1 MAQAITSSIANSGC
15 AKKRIACFDRNKE
28 KKDLI
33 LINGFELKELE
44 ALVKESDFIF
54 ICVKPKDFD
63 SLLNNIAKFINKQ
76 ILVSI
81 VAGKDSE
88 KMISII
94 GNKKVVRVMPN
105 IAAIVSESV
114 NAFSA
119 KNLSENEEKE
129 IKLLLSSFGEAIE
142 IEENFFNSVT
152 AISGCGPAFM
162 AYFIETFSAV
172 AQENGLEKKLAD
184 SLVIQTIVGTIS
196 LLKNDFSESKII
208 ESVSSP
214 GGATIEGRKILEA
227 GEFEKIIKQTI
238 NASKKKSEELNKK

>member
-1 MAQAITSSIANSGC
+1 MAQAITFSIANSGC

-33 LINGFELKELE
+33 LKKGFELKKLE
-44 ALVKESDFIF
+44 SIVKESDFIF

-63 SLLNNIAKFINKQ
+63 SLLKDINGFVIKQ

-81 VAGKDSE
+81 VAGKTLENMASLVSE
-88 KMISII
+88 KKI
-94 GNKKVVRVMPN
+94 VRVMPN
-105 IAAIVSESV
+105 IAALVSKSV

-119 KNLSENEEKE
+119 KNLAEEEKQN
-129 IKLLLSSFGEAIE
+129 IKLLLSSFGDAIE
-142 IEENFFNSVT
+142 IEEQFFNSVT
-152 AISGCGPAFM
+152 AISGCGPAFV
-162 AYFIETFSAV
+162 AYFIENFSAA

-196 LLKNDFSESKII
+196 LLKNGLSESEII

-227 GEFEKIIKQTI
+227 GEFEKIIKKTI
-238 NASKKKSEELNKK
+238 NASKRRSEELGKE